1 VIKRHPTREVRCGK
15 LVIGGAHP
23 IWVQSL
29 TTTKTSDTE
38 ATKAEIRRMLDAG
51 CEIVRVS
58 CFDQGDAQSLGAI
71 KAFLPPA
78 VPLVSDIHF
87 NTKFGLEAIRQGV
100 DKVRL
105 NPGNVGGKAS
115 VFDDE
120 AKRREKEVADAAKRA
135 GICMRVGVNS
145 GSVEQDL
152 LDKYG
157 YATADAIYESA
168 VRHCEWL
175 EACGFRD
182 IVVSLKSTSMETVV
196 EAYLRFGRSTDI
208 PMHVG
213 VTEAGLPGYGTIK
226 SAIGIGR
233 ILLEGLGD
241 TIRVSL
247 TGDKALEVHAGFD
260 ILKATGRRVREP
272 EIVACPLC
280 GRAAVQHEKLV
291 TSLKER
297 ISDLKVPMR
306 ISILACAVNGPGEA
320 AEADIGAA
328 GERGQWNLFKQGKP
342 LRRVKDSEVLDE
354 MEKEV
359 RKLAAEMAASGAAPG
374 GHLKPAVKDGPPA

>member
-1 VIKRHPTREVRCGK
+1 MIERHKTREVPCGK
-15 LVIGGAHP
+15 LVIGGNNP

-29 TTTKTSDTE
+29 TTTATKDTE
-38 ATKAEIRRMLDAG
+38 ATKTEIRRMLDAG
-51 CEIVRVS
+51 CEIVRIS
-58 CFDQGDAQSLGAI
+58 CFDAGDAQGIGAI
-71 KAFLPPA
+71 KKFLPPE
-78 VPLVSDIHF
+78 VPLVCDIHF
-87 NTKFGLEAIRQGV
+87 NYKFALEAIKQGV

-120 AKRREKEVADAAKRA
+120 AKRREKEVAEAALKA

-157 YATADAIYESA
+157 YATADAIYESG

-175 EACGFRD
+175 EQCGFKN
-182 IVVSLKSTSMETVV
+182 IVVSLKSTSMQTVV
-196 EAYLRFGRSTDI
+196 NAYLRFGKSTDI

-247 TGDKALEVHAGFD
+247 TGDKALEVYAGFD

-272 EIVACPLC
+272 EIIACPLC

-291 TSLKER
+291 TSLKDR
-297 ISDLKVPMR
+297 IGDIKVPMR

-328 GERGQWNLFKQGKP
+328 GERGQWNIFKQGKP
-342 LRRVKDSEVLDE
+342 LRRVKDAEILVE

-359 RKLAAEMAASGAAPG
+359 RKLAAEMEASGAQPG
-374 GHLKPAVKDGPPA
+374 GHLKITIKD

>member
-1 VIKRHPTREVRCGK
+1 MIVRHKTREVPVGK
-15 LVIGGAHP
+15 LVVGGNHP

-29 TTTKTSDTE
+29 TTTATKDTE
-38 ATKAEIRRMLDAG
+38 ATKKEIRGMLDAG
-51 CEIVRVS
+51 CEIVRIS
-58 CFDQGDAQSLGAI
+58 CFDIGDSQGIGAI
-71 KAFLPPA
+71 KKFLPPE
-78 VPLVSDIHF
+78 VPLVVDIHF
-87 NTKFGLEAIRQGV
+87 NYKFALEAIKQGA

-120 AKRREKEVADAAKRA
+120 AKRREKEVAEAAKNA
-135 GICMRVGVNS
+135 GISMRVGVNS

-157 YATADAIYESA
+157 YATADAIYESG

-175 EACGFRD
+175 ELCGFKD

-196 EAYLRFGRSTDI
+196 NAYLRFGKATDI
-208 PMHVG
+208 PLHVG

-233 ILLEGLGD
+233 IPLDGLGD

-247 TGDKALEVHAGFD
+247 TGDKKLEVYAGFD

-272 EIVACPLC
+272 EIIACPLC

-291 TSLKER
+291 TQLKER
-297 ISDLKVPMR
+297 IKDLTVPMR

-328 GERGQWNLFKQGKP
+328 GERGQWNIFKRGKP
-342 LRRVKDSEVLDE
+342 LRRVKDAEIIDE

-359 RKLAAEMAASGAAPG
+359 RKLAAEMKDNGDLPG
-374 GHLKPAVKDGPPA
+374 SHLKKD

>member
-1 VIKRHPTREVRCGK
+1 LIQRHGTREVRCGK
-15 LVIGGAHP
+15 LVIGGRHP

-29 TTTKTSDTE
+29 TTTKTSETE
-38 ATKAEIRRMLDAG
+38 PTKAEIRRMLDAG

-58 CFDQGDAQSLGAI
+58 VFDVGDAQGLGAI
-71 KAFLPPA
+71 RKFLPPE

-87 NTKFGLEAIRQGV
+87 NYKFGLEAIKQGV

-120 AKRREKEVADAAKRA
+120 AKRREKEVADAAKNA

-175 EACGFRD
+175 ERCGFRD

-291 TSLKER
+291 NALKDR
-297 ISDLKVPMR
+297 IADVKVPMR

-342 LRRVKDSEVLDE
+342 LRRVKDGDVVDE

-359 RKLAAEMAASGAAPG
+359 RQLAAEMEASGALPGAHLRPG
-374 GHLKPAVKDGPPA
+374 GKG

>member
-1 VIKRHPTREVRCGK
+1 MIQRHATREVRCGK
-15 LVIGGAHP
+15 LVIGGRHP

-38 ATKAEIRRMLDAG
+38 PTKAEIRRMLDVG

-71 KAFLPPA
+71 RKFLPPE
-78 VPLVSDIHF
+78 VPLVCDIHF
-87 NTKFGLEAIRQGV
+87 NYKFGLEAIKQGV

-120 AKRREKEVADAAKRA
+120 AKRREKEVADAAKNA

-175 EACGFRD
+175 ERCGFRD

-196 EAYLRFGRSTDI
+196 NAYLRFGKSTDI

-247 TGDKALEVHAGFD
+247 TGDKALEVTAGFD

-291 TSLKER
+291 TTLKER
-297 ISDLKVPMR
+297 IADLKVPMR

-342 LRRVKDSEVLDE
+342 LRRVKDAEVLEE

-359 RKLAAEMAASGAAPG
+359 RKLAAEMSASGALPG
-374 GHLKPAVKDGPPA
+374 GHLKPRE

>member
-1 VIKRHPTREVRCGK
+1 MIQRHKTREVRCGK
-15 LVIGGAHP
+15 LVIGGSHP

-38 ATKAEIRRMLDAG
+38 ATKAEIRRMLDVG

-58 CFDQGDAQSLGAI
+58 CFDQGDAQALGAI
-71 KAFLPPA
+71 RAFLPPG
-78 VPLVSDIHF
+78 VPLVCDIHF
-87 NTKFGLEAIRQGV
+87 NYKFALEAIRQRV

-120 AKRREKEVADAAKRA
+120 ARRREKEVADAAKQA

-175 EACGFRD
+175 ERCGFRD

-196 EAYLRFGRSTDI
+196 AAYLRFGKSTDI

-247 TGDKALEVHAGFD
+247 TGDKALEVEAGFD

-291 TSLKER
+291 NALKGR
-297 ISDLKVPMR
+297 IADLKVPMR

-328 GERGQWNLFKQGKP
+328 GERGQWNLFKQGRP
-342 LRRVKDSEVLDE
+342 LRRVKDAEVLDE

-359 RKLAAEMAASGAAPG
+359 RKLAAEMEASGAMPG
-374 GHLKPAVKDGPPA
+374 GHLKGRA

>member
-1 VIKRHPTREVRCGK
+1 MIVRHNTREVPCGK
-15 LVIGGAHP
+15 LVIGGNNP

-29 TTTKTSDTE
+29 TTTATKNTE
-38 ATKAEIRRMLDAG
+38 ATKTEIRRMLDAG
-51 CEIVRVS
+51 CEIVRIS
-58 CFDQGDAQSLGAI
+58 CFDDGDSQGIGAI
-71 KAFLPPA
+71 KKFLPPD
-78 VPLVSDIHF
+78 VPLVVDIHF
-87 NTKFGLEAIRQGV
+87 KHRYALEAIKQGA

-105 NPGNVGGKAS
+105 NPGNVAGKAS

-120 AKRREKEVADAAKRA
+120 AKRREKEVAEAAKNA
-135 GICMRVGVNS
+135 GISMRVGVNS
-145 GSVEQDL
+145 GSVEFDL
-152 LDKYG
+152 IEKYG
-157 YATADAIYESA
+157 YATADAIYESG

-175 EACGFRD
+175 EQCGFKN

-196 EAYLRFGRSTDI
+196 KAYLRFGKETDI
-208 PMHVG
+208 PLHVG

-247 TGDKALEVHAGFD
+247 TGDKALEVYAGFD

-272 EIVACPLC
+272 EIIACPLC

-291 TSLKER
+291 TALKER
-297 ISDLKVPMR
+297 IKDLKVPMR

-328 GERGQWNLFKQGKP
+328 GERGQWLLFKQGNP
-342 LRRVKDSEVLDE
+342 GRRVKDDVVVDE
-354 MEKEV
+354 LEKEV
-359 RKLAAEMAASGAAPG
+359 RKLAAEMEASGAQPG
-374 GHLKPAVKDGPPA
+374 GHLKVTIKD

>member
-1 VIKRHPTREVRCGK
+1 MVPRHKTREVRCGS
-15 LVIGGAHP
+15 LVIGGANP

-29 TTTKTSDTE
+29 TTTKTSDVE
-38 ATKAEIRRMLDAG
+38 ATKAEIRNMLEAN

-58 CFDQGDAQSLGAI
+58 AFDIGDAQALGAI
-71 KAFLPPA
+71 KKFLPPT
-78 VPLVSDIHF
+78 VPLVCDIHF
-87 NTKFGLEAIRQGV
+87 NTKFALEAIRQGV

-115 VFDDE
+115 IFDDE
-120 AKRREKEVADAAKRA
+120 ARRREKEVADAAKNA

-152 LDKYG
+152 LDKHG
-157 YATADAIYESA
+157 WATADAIVESGM
-168 VRHCEWL
+168 RHCEWL
-175 EACGFRD
+175 ETCGFKD
-182 IVVSLKSTSMETVV
+182 VVVSLKSTSMDTVIS
-196 EAYLRFGRSTDI
+196 AYLRFGKATDY
-208 PMHVG
+208 PLHVG

-247 TGDKALEVHAGFD
+247 TGDKRLEMHAGFD

-272 EIVACPLC
+272 EIIACPLC
-280 GRAAVQHEKLV
+280 GRAAVQHEKVVNGLQQ
-291 TSLKER
+291 R
-297 ISDLKVPMR
+297 ISDVRVPMK

-328 GERGQWNLFKQGKP
+328 GERGQWLLFKKGEP
-342 LRRVKDSEVLDE
+342 LRRVKDAEVVDE

-359 RKLAAEMAASGAAPG
+359 RKLAAEMEASGAKSG
-374 GHLKPAVKDGPPA
+374 GHLRVVRKD

>member
-1 VIKRHPTREVRCGK
+1 MIPRHKTREVRCGN
-15 LVIGGAHP
+15 LVIGGNNP
-23 IWVQSL
+23 IYVQSL
-29 TTTKTSDTE
+29 TTTKTSDVE
-38 ATKAEIRRMLDAG
+38 ATKAEIRRMLEAD

-58 CFDQGDAQSLGAI
+58 AFDIGDAQALGAI
-71 KAFLPPA
+71 RKFLPPS
-78 VPLVSDIHF
+78 VPLVCDIHF
-87 NTKFGLEAIRQGV
+87 NYKFALEAIKQGV

-120 AKRREKEVADAAKRA
+120 AKRREKEVAEAARNA
-135 GICMRVGVNS
+135 GISMRVGVNS

-152 LDKYG
+152 LDKYHW
-157 YATADAIYESA
+157 ATADAIVESGM
-168 VRHCEWL
+168 RHCEWL
-175 EACGFRD
+175 EKCGFKD
-182 IVVSLKSTSMETVV
+182 VVVSLKSTSMETVIN
-196 EAYLRFGRSTDI
+196 AYLRFGKATDY
-208 PMHVG
+208 PLHVG

-247 TGDKALEVHAGFD
+247 TGDKALEMVAGFD

-280 GRAAVQHEKLV
+280 GRAAVQHEKVVNGLQQ
-291 TSLKER
+291 R
-297 ISDLKVPMR
+297 IKDVRVPMK

-328 GERGQWNLFKQGKP
+328 GERGQWLLFKRGEP
-342 LRRVKDSEVLDE
+342 LRRVKDAEIVDE

-359 RKLAAEMAASGAAPG
+359 RTLAREMEASGSRPG
-374 GHLKPAVKDGPPA
+374 ESPPRIVTKD